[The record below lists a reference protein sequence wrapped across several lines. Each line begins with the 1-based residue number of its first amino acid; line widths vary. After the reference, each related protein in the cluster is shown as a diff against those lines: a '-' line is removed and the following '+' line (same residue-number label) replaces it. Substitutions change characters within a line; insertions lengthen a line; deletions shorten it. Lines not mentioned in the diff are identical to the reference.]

1 MPTRPVTILW
11 LDDDLRPR
19 NEGRT
24 EERSRLQPWLA
35 YLKSPEVSARVLLV
49 ECQTLKEFRNELTSR
64 LDLKPQ
70 DEGYIDVFLIDI
82 FWRTNSRAAQAGFGD
97 LDAAFTDEKVLH
109 LEAGAQLIGFM
120 LNESWRKRRP
130 AWLDTFRT
138 RPIWVLTTIRDNGST
153 LGRWIEQAPLSK
165 VGLLLK
171 DPVEGQGK
179 LVANEEFVRWVAS
192 LTPTD
197 DSTVNP
203 QS

>member
-1 MPTRPVTILW
+1 MSTRPVTILW

-35 YLKSPEVSARVLLV
+35 YLKSPEVSARISLV
-49 ECQTLKEFRNELTSR
+49 ECQTLKEFRNELMSR
-64 LDLKPQ
+64 LDLKPH

-82 FWRTNSRAAQAGFGD
+82 FWRTNSPAAQAGFGD
-97 LDAAFTDEKVLH
+97 LDVAFADEKVLH

-130 AWLDTFRT
+130 AWLDAFRT
-138 RPIWVLTTIRDNGST
+138 RPIWVLTTMRDHGST

-165 VGLLLK
+165 IGLLLK
-171 DPVEGQGK
+171 DPVERQGK
-179 LVANEEFVRWVAS
+179 LVANDEFVRWVAS
-192 LTPTD
+192 LAPVDYRTG
-197 DSTVNP
+197 NP
-203 QS
+203 RS